1 MPLEFAASG
10 LTWISGDETLLS
22 PLLDNLIGNGLR
34 YSGGAAMQ
42 ISVVGSGSGITLT
55 VLDAGPGVPAA
66 ALPHLTTAFYQVS
79 AVRSGPGNGL
89 GLAIAQRVAQ
99 LHGASLELSAV
110 QPSGLRVT
118 VRFPQAAQ
126 AE

>member
-1 MPLEFAASG
+1 
-10 LTWISGDETLLS
+10 
-22 PLLDNLIGNGLR
+22 
-34 YSGGAAMQ
+34 MQ
-42 ISVVGSGSGITLT
+42 MSVVGNSSEVTLSM
-55 VLDAGPGVPAA
+55 VDAGPGVPAA

-79 AVRSGPGNGL
+79 AARSGQGNGL

-99 LHGASLELSAV
+99 LHSAVLELSLA

-126 AE
+126 AG